1 MKFLRSN
8 GVDPSLK
15 NKLKN
20 FLSCKKTI
28 KFLKIQWT
36 FSKELPSMIY
46 QSIRSINF
54 IGLLLLLV
62 TGFILGVMWDS
73 KKVEEADRLS
83 EQSAEHYVLADQYK
97 DKAKK
102 QSYETA
108 SLEKKVAAKDREVE
122 YWKTQSVNVK
132 DLLELTKQQ
141 NESILLRDEVIR
153 SLKIENKE
161 LKRSLD
167 EMEMAYRVQVDAS
180 EAYRDAIKQEKLTSM
195 GWGALI
201 GGIAVAILK
210 R

>member
-1 MKFLRSN
+1 
-8 GVDPSLK
+8 
-15 NKLKN
+15 
-20 FLSCKKTI
+20 
-28 KFLKIQWT
+28 
-36 FSKELPSMIY
+36 MIY
-46 QSIRSINF
+46 QSVRSTNF
-54 IGLLLLLV
+54 IGLLLILGI
-62 TGFILGVMWDS
+62 GFVLGVMWDS
-73 KKVEEADRLS
+73 KKVEEADKLS
-83 EQSAEHYVLADQYK
+83 EQSAEHFVLADQYK

-102 QSYETA
+102 QSYVTA
-108 SLEKKVAAKDREVE
+108 NLEKKVADKDREVE

-141 NESILLRDEVIR
+141 NEAIILRDEVIK

-161 LKRSLD
+161 LKKSLD